1 MNVRDIEAQA
11 KALAPILRNYV
22 AKAIDALRAELFAG
36 QDDRFKSLSNDLG
49 ARIETISAV
58 DLDALAKQAA
68 ELIPAPERGEDGK
81 SITIEDI
88 QPAIDEAVVKAISA
102 MPVPK
107 DGNPGEP
114 GKDGAGIDADAVA
127 AMIEQQVIK
136 AIGEIEIVAPQ
147 DGKPGRDALDIDLM
161 PLIDEGK
168 SYPRGTWAT
177 HNGGIWRA
185 HSNTSGLRGWECVV
199 DGFCS
204 HDVEQLDPRN
214 YESVTRFSSGK
225 ETRRKMS
232 LPNTVYR
239 EIYKAGTL
247 YTKGDLVTWGGSLWY
262 CCEDTDTKPG
272 ESPAW
277 KLAAKKGR
285 DGKS

>member
-22 AKAIDALRAELFAG
+22 SRAVDSLKTQLFA
-36 QDDRFKSLSNDLG
+36 
-49 ARIETISAV
+49 
-58 DLDALAKQAA
+58 DLDAEFKRLSSGLVAQFEAIPAVDMDAVAKQAA
-68 ELIPAPERGEDGK
+68 GLIPAPERGEDGK
-81 SITIEDI
+81 SVTLEDV
-88 QPAIDEAVVKAISA
+88 QPLIDEAVVKAISA

-107 DGNPGEP
+107 DGQPGEP
-114 GKDGAGIDADAVA
+114 GKDGASIDLDYVEGLVRLAVD
-127 AMIEQQVIK
+127 K

-185 HSNTSGLRGWECVV
+185 HSNTSGMRGWECVV
-199 DGFCS
+199 DGFCG

-239 EIYKAGTL
+239 EIYKSGEW

-272 ESPAW
+272 ESSAW